1 MIFSDS
7 LDAVPLPHE
16 MSVILYLSISFL
28 TSCFDCSTLLCGS
41 VGYITFVS
49 RTFPVASTTA
59 SLHPVLNAG
68 SQPSTTLPAIGGCKR
83 SCSRFLPNNLIA
95 PSCAVSV
102 SVLLISLSMAGAIS
116 LSYASLTTS
125 LINGVVYSLSD
136 VSVFVSRYL
145 KILSTGAS
153 IFIARNF
160 SASPLFNAS
169 ILCPGIVESASL

>member
-1 MIFSDS
+1 
-7 LDAVPLPHE
+7 

-83 SCSRFLPNNLIA
+83 SCSRFLPNTLIA

-160 SASPLFNAS
+160 SASPLFKRQ
-169 ILCPGIVESASL
+169 

>member
-83 SCSRFLPNNLIA
+83 SCSRFLPNTLIA

-153 IFIARNF
+153 TFIARNF

>member
-1 MIFSDS
+1 M
-7 LDAVPLPHE
+7 
-16 MSVILYLSISFL
+16 
-28 TSCFDCSTLLCGS
+28 CGS

-83 SCSRFLPNNLIA
+83 SCSRFLPNTLIA

>member
-83 SCSRFLPNNLIA
+83 SCSRFLPNTLIA
-95 PSCAVSV
+95 PCRICECASY
-102 SVLLISLSMAGAIS
+102 LSFYGRCNKPVIC
-116 LSYASLTTS
+116 
-125 LINGVVYSLSD
+125 
-136 VSVFVSRYL
+136 
-145 KILSTGAS
+145 
-153 IFIARNF
+153 IAYN
-160 SASPLFNAS
+160 LFD
-169 ILCPGIVESASL
+169 